1 MTTTAIKNKLPNRR
15 RSETIKVKIGDT
27 SIFIGTGEYED
38 GTLGELFIDMHR
50 EGSLIRALM
59 NGFCIVVSKA
69 LQYGVPL
76 EDLCNQFLFTRFEP
90 SGPVRNHPDIKR
102 ADSILDLIFRHLAIK
117 YLGREDLKHRTKPD
131 QAAAN

>member
-1 MTTTAIKNKLPNRR
+1 MEKHRLPNRR
-15 RSETIKVKIGDT
+15 TGYTQKAVIGDQT
-27 SIFIGTGEYED
+27 IFITTGEYPD
-38 GTLGELFIDMHR
+38 GTLGEIFVDMHR

>member
-102 ADSILDLIFRHLAIK
+102 ADSILARRSPGSDKLG
-117 YLGREDLKHRTKPD
+117 LGREDLKHRTKPD